1 MQTRDWDICRN
12 IESALFLK
20 AEQKTYIQREK
31 GKKDYWRRSKT
42 NQKDEA
48 LITLGGAERSSIS
61 DENIFLTENL

>member
-31 GKKDYWRRSKT
+31 GKKDYWEKVK
-42 NQKDEA
+42 NQSE
-48 LITLGGAERSSIS
+48 G
-61 DENIFLTENL
+61 